1 MGVTI
6 IITLMTFVIV
16 YARRAK
22 ELRMRQYLAVILMV
36 MLQVAGLVLVLA
48 TKGLPP
54 PMPK

>member
-16 YARRAK
+16 YARKAK
-22 ELRMRQYLAVILMV
+22 EVHMRQYIAVILVV
-36 MLQVAGLVLVLA
+36 MLQVAGMVLVLA

-54 PMPK
+54 AMPK

>member
-16 YARRAK
+16 YARKTK
-22 ELRMRQYLAVILMV
+22 EIRMRQYIAVILLV
-36 MLQVAGLVLVLA
+36 MLQVAGMVLVLA

-54 PMPK
+54 AMPK

>member
-6 IITLMTFVIV
+6 IITLMTFVII

-22 ELRMRQYLAVILMV
+22 EVGMRQYIAVILMV
-36 MLQVAGLVLVLA
+36 MLQVAGMVLVLA

-54 PMPK
+54 AMPK